1 MHPRANTLGVL
12 IHKGRILLE
21 VQNGIHS
28 KGEGTFYRPIGGTI
42 ELGERSEETLVRE
55 YKEEMDTEISIIHY
69 ITCTENIY
77 KIGDRIGHEVTQI
90 YLVAFKDKG
99 LYEKES
105 FVVTEGE
112 KITKAIWVPIND
124 VVHSDIIVYP
134 NGLKEILKNL
144 IENGKKGR
152 FSYPIC

>member
-21 VQNGIHS
+21 EQTGIHS

-55 YKEEMDTEISIIHY
+55 YKEEINAEISIVHY
-69 ITCTENIY
+69 LTCTENIY
-77 KIGDRIGHEVTQI
+77 KIGDRIGHEITQI
-90 YLVAFKDKG
+90 YLVEFTDKALYDKD
-99 LYEKES
+99 S
-105 FVVTEGE
+105 FIVTEGD

-124 VVHSDIIVYP
+124 VILSDIIVYP
-134 NGLKEILKNL
+134 NGLKEILEDL
-144 IENGKKGR
+144 IDNIK
-152 FSYPIC
+152 